1 MEQLIEPFCYIAN
14 VKVTDKNGKQGNR
27 PLIRF
32 QAPDSGLNFNTYYVA
47 CACASVYNMFLD
59 YIAEKD
65 QIEFEKQFKE
75 IFNKLIDEGLIEIMK
90 DKPISG

>member
-14 VKVTDKNGKQGNR
+14 VKVTDKNCKQENR

-32 QAPDSGLNFNTYYVA
+32 HPPNSGLNFNTYYVA
-47 CACASVYNMFLD
+47 LVCVSIYNMFLD
-59 YIAEKD
+59 CFADKD

-75 IFNKLIDEGLIEIMK
+75 IFNKLIDEGLIEITK
-90 DKPISG
+90 DKPN